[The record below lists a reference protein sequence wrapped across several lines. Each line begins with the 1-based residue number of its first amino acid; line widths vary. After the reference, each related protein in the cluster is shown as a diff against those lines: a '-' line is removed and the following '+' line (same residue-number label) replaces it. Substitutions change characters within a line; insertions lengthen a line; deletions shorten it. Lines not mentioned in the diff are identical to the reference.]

1 MFTVYAVCAAVGGTV
16 LVCQFVLTV
25 LGLIG
30 DGHDGADGG
39 HDVGDVGHDV
49 GDASHDVAVADHDLI
64 DVAHDVGDAGAE
76 VADVGADAAHGG
88 AADAH
93 ADVHHHGADWHAHHP
108 GPGVQAHTHAPS
120 AFFKILTFRTIVAG
134 IAFFGLAGLAGSAS
148 SLAGYV
154 TLPVAVGAGLG
165 AVYLVHEM
173 MRALAKLRSEGTV
186 YIGRAIGATGTVYL
200 TVPGN
205 KTGVG
210 KVTVVLQDRTMEYQ
224 AMTEYED
231 LPTGTEVVI
240 TGLLGPGTVEV
251 ELAPDAGSTEYV

>member
-30 DGHDGADGG
+30 DGHDVADGG

-49 GDASHDVAVADHDLI
+49 GDVGHDVAVADHDLG
-64 DVAHDVGDAGAE
+64 DVAHDVGDAGAD
-76 VADVGADAAHGG
+76 VADVAADAAHGG

-93 ADVHHHGADWHAHHP
+93 ADIHHHGADWHAHQP
-108 GPGVQAHTHAPS
+108 SAPAHTHGPS

-148 SLAGYV
+148 SLAGYA
-154 TLPVAVGAGLG
+154 TLLVALGAGLG

-186 YIGRAIGATGTVYL
+186 YIGRAVGAVGTVYL

-205 KTGVG
+205 KAGAG

-224 AMTEYED
+224 AMTEYEE